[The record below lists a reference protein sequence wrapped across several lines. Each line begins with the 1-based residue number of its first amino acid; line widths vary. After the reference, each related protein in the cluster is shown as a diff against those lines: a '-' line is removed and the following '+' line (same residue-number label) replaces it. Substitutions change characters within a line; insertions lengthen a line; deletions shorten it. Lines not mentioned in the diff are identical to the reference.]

1 MKFFLNLNPLI
12 QVIISGFITGLAF
25 HPLGLGFLAWGSFV
39 PLIHV
44 FNISQLKKN
53 ITCGYVF
60 GLSFNLTAFY
70 WIGANSGA
78 DLITVFGSLFAAVFY
93 LASFWAGV
101 GLLFSLIS
109 KEDQYISGN
118 IFFPFI
124 IVLIEYIRSFGALG
138 FPWSNL
144 ALSQSKYIYFIQF
157 IEVTGTY
164 GVSFVIIGFNIILYN
179 VIQKKI
185 SLLKGLSFIMFI
197 IIGLS
202 IAGKGRILSLPKSN
216 QDIRVAVVQP
226 NINPNIKWK
235 NKKEIIAFMDSL
247 HQESI
252 KFKPEL
258 IVFPETALP
267 SYLVRDNRTRG
278 ILQSTVNSSDIPLLT
293 GTIHTSFENNSKYY
307 YNSSM
312 FIIPQKKYELY
323 SKIHLVPFAEY
334 DLLPSIFHPLTKLN
348 INIDRGNFKSGNNYK
363 VFKYENLLFSNLI
376 CYESSIPK
384 ISRTFVSKGAEFLI
398 IQANDGWLGSS
409 FGPYQHFELARLRAI
424 ENRIPIVRCA
434 NTGISGII
442 NFDGS
447 IKTKVEL
454 NEKKIIFESLSSN
467 KNGSFYTK
475 YGDIFAI
482 IISIIILI
490 VISYKCRKYF
500 Y

>member
-1 MKFFLNLNPLI
+1 MNFFLNINPLI
-12 QVIISGFITGLAF
+12 QVIISGFTTGLAF

-44 FNISQLKKN
+44 FNISHFRKN
-53 ITCGYVF
+53 IIYGYIF

-70 WIGANSGA
+70 WIGVNSGA
-78 DLITVFGSLFAAVFY
+78 DFITVLGSLFAAVFY
-93 LASFWAGV
+93 LAFFWAV
-101 GLLFSLIS
+101 AGLLFSLIS
-109 KEDQYISGN
+109 KGHQHISGN

-124 IVLIEYIRSFGALG
+124 IVLIEYVRSFGALG

-144 ALSQSKYIYFIQF
+144 ALTQSNYIYFIQF

-164 GVSFVIIGFNIILYN
+164 GVSFFIIGFNVILYN
-179 VIQKKI
+179 VTQKKI
-185 SLLKGLSFIMFI
+185 SLLKGLSFISLI
-197 IIGLS
+197 LIGLS
-202 IAGKGRILSLPKSN
+202 IAGAGRILSLPKSN
-216 QDIRVAVVQP
+216 QKISVAVVQP
-226 NINPNIKWK
+226 NVNPNTKWQ

-252 KFKPEL
+252 KFKPDL

-278 ILQSTVNSSDIPLLT
+278 TLQSTVDSSGIPLLT
-293 GTIHTSFENNSKYY
+293 GTIHTSFENNFRYY

-334 DLLPSIFHPLTKLN
+334 DLIPSIFHPLTKLN

-363 VFKYENLLFSNLI
+363 VFKHENLLFSNLI

-442 NFDGS
+442 NIDGS
-447 IKTKVEL
+447 IKTKVQL
-454 NEKKIIFESLSSN
+454 NEEKIIFESLSSN

-490 VISYKCRKYF
+490 VILYKCRKYF
-500 Y
+500 

>member
-1 MKFFLNLNPLI
+1 MI
-12 QVIISGFITGLAF
+12 QVIISGFTTGLAF

-44 FNISQLKKN
+44 FNISHFRKN
-53 ITCGYVF
+53 IIYGYIF

-70 WIGANSGA
+70 WIGVNSGA
-78 DLITVFGSLFAAVFY
+78 DFITVLGSLFAAVFY
-93 LASFWAGV
+93 LAFFWAV
-101 GLLFSLIS
+101 AGLLFSLIS
-109 KEDQYISGN
+109 KGHQHISGN

-124 IVLIEYIRSFGALG
+124 IVLIEYVRSFGALG

-144 ALSQSKYIYFIQF
+144 ALTQSNYIYFIQF

-164 GVSFVIIGFNIILYN
+164 GVSFFIIGFNVILYN
-179 VIQKKI
+179 VTQKKI
-185 SLLKGLSFIMFI
+185 SLLKGLSFISLI
-197 IIGLS
+197 LIGLS
-202 IAGKGRILSLPKSN
+202 IAGAGRILSLPKSN
-216 QDIRVAVVQP
+216 QKISVAVVQP
-226 NINPNIKWK
+226 NVNPNTKWQ

-252 KFKPEL
+252 KFKPDL

-267 SYLVRDNRTRG
+267 SYLVRDSRTRG
-278 ILQSTVNSSDIPLLT
+278 ALQSTVNSSDIPLLT
-293 GTIHTSFENNSKYY
+293 GTIHTSFENNSRYY

-334 DLLPSIFHPLTKLN
+334 DLIPSIFHPLTKLN

-363 VFKYENLLFSNLI
+363 VFKHENLLFSNLI

-442 NFDGS
+442 NIDGS
-447 IKTKVEL
+447 IKTKVQL
-454 NEKKIIFESLSSN
+454 NEEKIIFESLSSN

-490 VISYKCRKYF
+490 VILYKCRKYF
-500 Y
+500 

>member
-1 MKFFLNLNPLI
+1 MNFFLNINPLI
-12 QVIISGFITGLAF
+12 QVIISGFTTGLAF

-44 FNISQLKKN
+44 FNISHFRKN
-53 ITCGYVF
+53 IIYGYIF

-70 WIGANSGA
+70 WIGVNSGA
-78 DLITVFGSLFAAVFY
+78 DFITVLGSLFAAVFY
-93 LASFWAGV
+93 LAFFWAGA
-101 GLLFSLIS
+101 GLLFSLIT
-109 KEDQYISGN
+109 KGHQHISGN

-124 IVLIEYIRSFGALG
+124 IVLIEYVRSFGALG

-144 ALSQSKYIYFIQF
+144 ALTQSNYIYFIQF

-164 GVSFVIIGFNIILYN
+164 GVSFFIIGFNVILYN
-179 VIQKKI
+179 VTQKKI
-185 SLLKGLSFIMFI
+185 SLLKGLSFISLI
-197 IIGLS
+197 LIGLS
-202 IAGKGRILSLPKSN
+202 IAGAGRILSLPKSN
-216 QDIRVAVVQP
+216 QKISVAVVQP
-226 NINPNIKWK
+226 NVNPNTKWQ

-252 KFKPEL
+252 KFKPDL

-267 SYLVRDNRTRG
+267 SYLVRDSRTRG
-278 ILQSTVNSSDIPLLT
+278 ALQSTVNSSDIPLLT
-293 GTIHTSFENNSKYY
+293 GTIHTSFENNSRYY

-334 DLLPSIFHPLTKLN
+334 DLIPSIFHPLTKLN

-363 VFKYENLLFSNLI
+363 VFKHENLLFSNLI

-442 NFDGS
+442 NIDGS
-447 IKTKVEL
+447 IKTKVQL
-454 NEKKIIFESLSSN
+454 NEEKIIFESLSSN

-482 IISIIILI
+482 IISSIILI
-490 VISYKCRKYF
+490 LILYKCRKYF
-500 Y
+500 

>member
-1 MKFFLNLNPLI
+1 MNFFLNLNPLI
-12 QVIISGFITGLAF
+12 QVIISGFTTGLAF

-44 FNISQLKKN
+44 FNISHFRKN
-53 ITCGYVF
+53 IIYGYIF

-70 WIGANSGA
+70 WIGVNSGA
-78 DLITVFGSLFAAVFY
+78 DFITVLGSLFAAVFY
-93 LASFWAGV
+93 LAFFWAV
-101 GLLFSLIS
+101 AGLLFSLIS
-109 KEDQYISGN
+109 KGHQHISGN

-124 IVLIEYIRSFGALG
+124 IVLIEYVRSFGALG

-144 ALSQSKYIYFIQF
+144 ALTQSNYIYFIQF

-164 GVSFVIIGFNIILYN
+164 GVSFFIIGFNVILYN
-179 VIQKKI
+179 VTQKKI
-185 SLLKGLSFIMFI
+185 SLLKGLSFISLI
-197 IIGLS
+197 LIGLS
-202 IAGKGRILSLPKSN
+202 IVGAGRILSLPKSN
-216 QDIRVAVVQP
+216 QKISVAVVQP
-226 NINPNIKWK
+226 NVNPNTKWL
-235 NKKEIIAFMDSL
+235 NKKKIIAFMDSL

-252 KFKPEL
+252 KFKPDL

-267 SYLVRDNRTRG
+267 SYLVRDSRTRG
-278 ILQSTVNSSDIPLLT
+278 ALQSTVNSSDIPLLT
-293 GTIHTSFENNSKYY
+293 GTIHTSFENNSRYY

-334 DLLPSIFHPLTKLN
+334 DLIPSIFHPLTKLN

-363 VFKYENLLFSNLI
+363 VFKHENLLFSNLI

-442 NFDGS
+442 NIDGS
-447 IKTKVEL
+447 IKTKVLL
-454 NEKKIIFESLSSN
+454 NEEKIIFESLSSN

-490 VISYKCRKYF
+490 VILYKCRKYF
-500 Y
+500 

>member
-1 MKFFLNLNPLI
+1 MNLNPLI

-25 HPLGLGFLAWGSFV
+25 HPLGLGFLAWVSFV

-44 FNISQLKKN
+44 FNISHFKKN
-53 ITCGYVF
+53 IIYGYIF

-78 DLITVFGSLFAAVFY
+78 DILTVLGSLFAAVFY
-93 LASFWAGV
+93 LAFFWAVAGF
-101 GLLFSLIS
+101 LFSLMS
-109 KEDQYISGN
+109 KEDQQILGN

-124 IVLIEYIRSFGALG
+124 IVIIEFLRSFGPLG

-144 ALSQSKYIYFIQF
+144 ALTQSKYIHFIQF

-179 VIQKKI
+179 VTQKKI
-185 SLLKGLSFIMFI
+185 SLLKGLFFISFVL
-197 IIGLS
+197 IGFS
-202 IAGKGRILSLPKSN
+202 IAGIGRIMSLPKSN
-216 QDIRVAVVQP
+216 RDITVAVVQP
-226 NINPNIKWK
+226 NVNPNTKWQ
-235 NKKEIIAFMDSL
+235 NKKEIIALMDSL

-252 KFKPEL
+252 KFKPDL

-278 ILQSTVNSSDIPLLT
+278 TLQSIVNRSDIPLLT
-293 GTIHTSFENNSKYY
+293 GTIHTSFENNSRYY

-348 INIDRGNFKSGNNYK
+348 INIDRGNFKSGNDYK

-424 ENRIPIVRCA
+424 ENRIPVVRCA
-434 NTGISGII
+434 NTGISGVI

-447 IKTKVEL
+447 IKTKVKL
-454 NEKKIIFESLSSN
+454 NEEKIIFEILSTN
-467 KNGSFYTK
+467 KNGSIYTK

-490 VISYKCRKYF
+490 VVSYKCRKYF

>member
-1 MKFFLNLNPLI
+1 MNFFLNLNPLI
-12 QVIISGFITGLAF
+12 QVIISGFTTGLAF

-44 FNISQLKKN
+44 FNISHFRKN
-53 ITCGYVF
+53 IIYGYIF

-70 WIGANSGA
+70 WIGVNSGA
-78 DLITVFGSLFAAVFY
+78 DFLTVLGSLFAAVFY
-93 LASFWAGV
+93 LAFFWALA

-109 KEDQYISGN
+109 KGHQHISGN

-124 IVLIEYIRSFGALG
+124 IVLIEYVRSFGALG

-144 ALSQSKYIYFIQF
+144 ALTQSNYIYFIQF

-164 GVSFVIIGFNIILYN
+164 GVSFFIIGFNVILYN
-179 VIQKKI
+179 VVQKKI
-185 SLLKGLSFIMFI
+185 SLLKGLFFISLI
-197 IIGLS
+197 LIGLS
-202 IAGKGRILSLPKSN
+202 IAGAGRILSLPKSN
-216 QDIRVAVVQP
+216 QKISVAVVQP
-226 NINPNIKWK
+226 NVNPNTKWQ

-252 KFKPEL
+252 KFKPDL

-278 ILQSTVNSSDIPLLT
+278 ALQSKVNSSDIPLLT
-293 GTIHTSFENNSKYY
+293 GTIHTSFENNFRYY

-334 DLLPSIFHPLTKLN
+334 DLIPSIFHPLTKLN

-363 VFKYENLLFSNLI
+363 VFKHENLLFSNLI

-442 NFDGS
+442 NIDGS
-447 IKTKVEL
+447 IKTKVLL
-454 NEKKIIFESLSSN
+454 NEEKIIFESLSSN

-482 IISIIILI
+482 IISVIILI
-490 VISYKCRKYF
+490 VILYKCRKYF
-500 Y
+500 

>member
-1 MKFFLNLNPLI
+1 MI
-12 QVIISGFITGLAF
+12 QVIISGFTTGLAF

-44 FNISQLKKN
+44 FNISHFRKN
-53 ITCGYVF
+53 IIYGYIF

-70 WIGANSGA
+70 WIGVNSGA
-78 DLITVFGSLFAAVFY
+78 DFITVLGSLFAAVFY
-93 LASFWAGV
+93 LAFFWAV
-101 GLLFSLIS
+101 AGLLFSLIS
-109 KEDQYISGN
+109 KGHQHISGN

-124 IVLIEYIRSFGALG
+124 IVLIEYVRSFGALG

-144 ALSQSKYIYFIQF
+144 ALTQSNYIYFIQF

-164 GVSFVIIGFNIILYN
+164 GVSFFIIGFNVILYN
-179 VIQKKI
+179 VTQKKI
-185 SLLKGLSFIMFI
+185 SLLKGLSFISLI
-197 IIGLS
+197 LIGLS
-202 IAGKGRILSLPKSN
+202 IAGAGRILSLPKSN
-216 QDIRVAVVQP
+216 QKISVAVVQP
-226 NINPNIKWK
+226 NVNPNTKWQ

-252 KFKPEL
+252 KFKPDL

-278 ILQSTVNSSDIPLLT
+278 ALQSKVNSSDIPLLT
-293 GTIHTSFENNSKYY
+293 GTIHTSFENNSRYY

-334 DLLPSIFHPLTKLN
+334 DLIPSIFHPLTKLN

-363 VFKYENLLFSNLI
+363 VFKHENLLFSNLI

-424 ENRIPIVRCA
+424 ENRIPIIRCA

-442 NFDGS
+442 NIDGS
-447 IKTKVEL
+447 IKTKVQL
-454 NEKKIIFESLSSN
+454 NEEKIIFESLSSN

-490 VISYKCRKYF
+490 VILYKCRKYF
-500 Y
+500 

>member
-1 MKFFLNLNPLI
+1 MNLNPLI
-12 QVIISGFITGLAF
+12 QVFVSGFFTGLAF
-25 HPLGLGFLAWGSFV
+25 HPIGLGFLAWFSFV

-44 FNISQLKKN
+44 FNNSHFKKN
-53 ITCGYVF
+53 IICGYVF

-70 WIGANSGA
+70 WIGVNSGA
-78 DLITVFGSLFAAVFY
+78 DLITVLGSLFAAVFY
-93 LASFWAGV
+93 LASFWAGA

-109 KEDQYISGN
+109 KEDQHISGDL
-118 IFFPFI
+118 FFPFI
-124 IVLIEYIRSFGALG
+124 VVMVEYVRSFGALG

-144 ALSQSKYIYFIQF
+144 ALTQSKYIYFVQF

-164 GVSFVIIGFNIILYN
+164 GVSFVIIGFNVILYN
-179 VIQKKI
+179 VTQKKI
-185 SLLKGLSFIMFI
+185 SLLKGLSFISLV

-202 IAGKGRILSLPKSN
+202 TTGKARILSLPKSI
-216 QDIRVAVVQP
+216 QDITVAVVQP
-226 NINPNIKWK
+226 NVNPNTKWQ
-235 NKKEIIAFMDSL
+235 NKKEIIDFMDSL

-252 KFKPEL
+252 KFKPDL

-278 ILQSTVNSSDIPLLT
+278 TLQSTVNSSDIPLLT
-293 GTIHTSFENNSKYY
+293 GTIHTSLENNFRYY

-312 FIIPQKKYELY
+312 FITPQKKYELY

-348 INIDRGNFKSGNNYK
+348 INIDRGNFKSGKNYK
-363 VFKYENLLFSNLI
+363 VFGHKNLLFSNLI

-384 ISRTFVSKGAEFLI
+384 IARKFVSKGAEFLI

-447 IKTKVEL
+447 VKTKVNL
-454 NEKKIIFESLSSN
+454 NEEKIIFDSISTN

-475 YGDIFAI
+475 YGDIFAKI
-482 IISIIILI
+482 IAIISLI
-490 VISYKCRKYF
+490 VILFKCRKYF

>member
-1 MKFFLNLNPLI
+1 M
-12 QVIISGFITGLAF
+12 
-25 HPLGLGFLAWGSFV
+25 
-39 PLIHV
+39 
-44 FNISQLKKN
+44 
-53 ITCGYVF
+53 
-60 GLSFNLTAFY
+60 
-70 WIGANSGA
+70 
-78 DLITVFGSLFAAVFY
+78 
-93 LASFWAGV
+93 
-101 GLLFSLIS
+101 
-109 KEDQYISGN
+109 
-118 IFFPFI
+118 
-124 IVLIEYIRSFGALG
+124 G

-144 ALSQSKYIYFIQF
+144 ALTQSNYIYFIQF

-164 GVSFVIIGFNIILYN
+164 GVSFFIIGFNVILYN
-179 VIQKKI
+179 VVQKKI
-185 SLLKGLSFIMFI
+185 SLLKGLSFILLI

-202 IAGKGRILSLPKSN
+202 IAGAGRILSLPKSN
-216 QDIRVAVVQP
+216 QKISVAVVQP
-226 NINPNIKWK
+226 NVNPNTKWL
-235 NKKEIIAFMDSL
+235 NKKKIIAFMDSL

-252 KFKPEL
+252 KFKPDL

-278 ILQSTVNSSDIPLLT
+278 ALQSKVNSSDIPLLT
-293 GTIHTSFENNSKYY
+293 GTIHTSFENNFRYY

-334 DLLPSIFHPLTKLN
+334 DLIPSIFHPLTKLN

-363 VFKYENLLFSNLI
+363 VFKHENLLFSNLI

-424 ENRIPIVRCA
+424 ENRIPIIRCA

-442 NFDGS
+442 NIDGS
-447 IKTKVEL
+447 IKTKVQL
-454 NEKKIIFESLSSN
+454 NEEKIIFESLSSN

-490 VISYKCRKYF
+490 VILYKCRKYF
-500 Y
+500 

>member
-1 MKFFLNLNPLI
+1 LI
-12 QVIISGFITGLAF
+12 QVFVSGFFTGLAF
-25 HPLGLGFLAWGSFV
+25 HPIGLGFLAWFSFV

-44 FNISQLKKN
+44 FNNSHFKKN
-53 ITCGYVF
+53 IICGYVF

-70 WIGANSGA
+70 WIGVNSGA
-78 DLITVFGSLFAAVFY
+78 DLITVLGSLFAAVFY
-93 LASFWAGV
+93 LASFWAGA

-109 KEDQYISGN
+109 KEDQHISGDL
-118 IFFPFI
+118 FFPFI
-124 IVLIEYIRSFGALG
+124 VVMVEYVRSFGALG

-144 ALSQSKYIYFIQF
+144 ALTQSKYIYFVQF

-164 GVSFVIIGFNIILYN
+164 GVSFVIIGFNVILYN
-179 VIQKKI
+179 VTQKKI
-185 SLLKGLSFIMFI
+185 SLLKGLSFISLV

-202 IAGKGRILSLPKSN
+202 TTGKARILSLPKSI
-216 QDIRVAVVQP
+216 QDITVAVVQP
-226 NINPNIKWK
+226 NVNPNTKWQ
-235 NKKEIIAFMDSL
+235 NKKEIIDFMDSL

-252 KFKPEL
+252 KFKPDL

-278 ILQSTVNSSDIPLLT
+278 TLQSTVNSSDIPLLT
-293 GTIHTSFENNSKYY
+293 GTIHTSLENNFRYY

-312 FIIPQKKYELY
+312 FITPQKKYELY

-348 INIDRGNFKSGNNYK
+348 INIDRGNFKSGKNYK
-363 VFKYENLLFSNLI
+363 VFGHKNLLFSNLI

-384 ISRTFVSKGAEFLI
+384 IARKFVSKGAEFLI

-447 IKTKVEL
+447 VKTKVNL
-454 NEKKIIFESLSSN
+454 NEEKIIFDSISTN

-475 YGDIFAI
+475 YGDIFAKI
-482 IISIIILI
+482 IAIISLI
-490 VISYKCRKYF
+490 VILFKCRKYF

>member
-1 MKFFLNLNPLI
+1 MNFFLNLNPFI

-25 HPLGLGFLAWGSFV
+25 HPIGLGFLAWGSFV

-53 ITCGYVF
+53 MICGYVF

-70 WIGANSGA
+70 WIGVNSGA
-78 DLITVFGSLFAAVFY
+78 DFITVLGSLFAAVFY
-93 LASFWAGV
+93 LAFFWAGA
-101 GLLFSLIS
+101 GFLFSLIS
-109 KEDQYISGN
+109 KGDQHISGN
-118 IFFPFI
+118 IFFPFV
-124 IVLIEYIRSFGALG
+124 IVLIEYVRSFGALG

-144 ALSQSKYIYFIQF
+144 ALTQSNYIYFIQF

-164 GVSFVIIGFNIILYN
+164 GVSFFIIGFNVILYN
-179 VIQKKI
+179 VTQKKI
-185 SLLKGLSFIMFI
+185 SLLKGLSFISLI
-197 IIGLS
+197 LIGLS
-202 IAGKGRILSLPKSN
+202 IAGAGRILSLPKSN
-216 QDIRVAVVQP
+216 QKISVAVVQP
-226 NINPNIKWK
+226 NVNPNTKWQ

-252 KFKPEL
+252 KFKPDL

-267 SYLVRDNRTRG
+267 SYLVRDSRTRG
-278 ILQSTVNSSDIPLLT
+278 ALQSTVNSSDIPLLT
-293 GTIHTSFENNSKYY
+293 GTIHTSFENNFRYY

-312 FIIPQKKYELY
+312 LIIPQKKYELY

-334 DLLPSIFHPLTKLN
+334 DLIPSIFHPLTKLN

-363 VFKYENLLFSNLI
+363 VFKHENLLFSNLI

-424 ENRIPIVRCA
+424 ENRIPIVRLSLIH
-434 NTGISGII
+434 ISEPTRR
-442 NFDGS
+442 S
-447 IKTKVEL
+447 
-454 NEKKIIFESLSSN
+454 
-467 KNGSFYTK
+467 
-475 YGDIFAI
+475 
-482 IISIIILI
+482 
-490 VISYKCRKYF
+490 
-500 Y
+500 

>member
-1 MKFFLNLNPLI
+1 MNLNPLI
-12 QVIISGFITGLAF
+12 QVIVSGFFTGLAF
-25 HPLGLGFLAWGSFV
+25 HPLGLGFLAWVSFV

-44 FNISQLKKN
+44 FNISHLKKN
-53 ITCGYVF
+53 IICGYVF

-70 WIGANSGA
+70 WIGVNSGA
-78 DLITVFGSLFAAVFY
+78 DIITVVGSLFAAVFY
-93 LASFWAGV
+93 LASFWAGA
-101 GLLFSLIS
+101 GFMFSLIS
-109 KEDQYISGN
+109 REDQYISSN
-118 IFFPFI
+118 LFFPYI
-124 IVLIEYIRSFGALG
+124 IVMVEYVRSFGALG

-144 ALSQSKYIYFIQF
+144 ALTQSKYIYFIQF

-164 GVSFVIIGFNIILYN
+164 GVSFVIIGFNVILYM
-179 VIQKKI
+179 ITQKKI
-185 SLLKGLSFIMFI
+185 SLLRGLSFISLI

-202 IAGKGRILSLPKSN
+202 IAGAGRILSLPKPN
-216 QDIRVAVVQP
+216 QDFTVAIVQP
-226 NINPNIKWK
+226 NVNPNTKWQ

-252 KFKPEL
+252 KFKPDL

-267 SYLVRDNRTRG
+267 TYLVRDKRTRG
-278 ILQSTVNSSDIPLLT
+278 NLQSKVNNSDIPLLT
-293 GTIHTSFENNSKYY
+293 GTIHTSFENNFRYY

-312 FIIPQKKYELY
+312 FIVPQKKYELY

-334 DLLPSIFHPLTKLN
+334 DLLPSIFHPLKKLN

-363 VFKYENLLFSNLI
+363 VFKYKKLLFSNLI

-384 ISRTFVSKGAEFLI
+384 VSRAFVSNGAEFLI

-447 IKTKVEL
+447 VKTKVNL
-454 NEKKIIFESLSSN
+454 NEKKIIFESVSAN
-467 KNGSFYTK
+467 KNGSIYTK

-482 IISIIILI
+482 IISIISLI
-490 VISYKCRKYF
+490 VISFKCRKYF

>member
-1 MKFFLNLNPLI
+1 MNFFLNLNPLI
-12 QVIISGFITGLAF
+12 QVIISGFTTGLAF

-44 FNISQLKKN
+44 FNISHFRKN
-53 ITCGYVF
+53 IIYGYIF

-70 WIGANSGA
+70 WIGVNSGA
-78 DLITVFGSLFAAVFY
+78 DFITVLGSLFAAVFY
-93 LASFWAGV
+93 LAFFWAV
-101 GLLFSLIS
+101 AGLLFSLIT
-109 KEDQYISGN
+109 KGHQHISGN

-124 IVLIEYIRSFGALG
+124 IVLIEYVRSFGALG

-144 ALSQSKYIYFIQF
+144 ALTQSNYIYFIQF

-164 GVSFVIIGFNIILYN
+164 GVSFFIIGFNVILYD
-179 VIQKKI
+179 VTQKKI
-185 SLLKGLSFIMFI
+185 SLLKGLSFISLI
-197 IIGLS
+197 LIGLS
-202 IAGKGRILSLPKSN
+202 IAGAGRILSLPKSN
-216 QDIRVAVVQP
+216 QKISVAVVQP
-226 NINPNIKWK
+226 NVNPNTKWQ

-252 KFKPEL
+252 KFKPDL

-278 ILQSTVNSSDIPLLT
+278 TLQSTVNSSGIPLLT
-293 GTIHTSFENNSKYY
+293 GTIHTSFENNFRYY

-334 DLLPSIFHPLTKLN
+334 DLIPSIFHPLTKLN

-363 VFKYENLLFSNLI
+363 VFKHENLLFSNLI

-442 NFDGS
+442 NIDGS
-447 IKTKVEL
+447 IKTKVLL
-454 NEKKIIFESLSSN
+454 NEEKIIFESLSSN

-490 VISYKCRKYF
+490 VILYKCRKYF
-500 Y
+500 

>member
-1 MKFFLNLNPLI
+1 MNFFLNLNPLI

-44 FNISQLKKN
+44 FNISHFKKN
-53 ITCGYVF
+53 IIYGYVF
-60 GLSFNLTAFY
+60 GLSFNLIAFY

-78 DLITVFGSLFAAVFY
+78 DLITVLGSLFAAVFY
-93 LASFWAGV
+93 LASFWAGA
-101 GLLFSLIS
+101 GFLFSLIS
-109 KEDQYISGN
+109 KEDQCITGN
-118 IFFPFI
+118 MFFPFI
-124 IVLIEYIRSFGALG
+124 VVTIEYVRSFGALG

-144 ALSQSKYIYFIQF
+144 ALTQSKYIYFIQF

-164 GVSFVIIGFNIILYN
+164 GVSFFIIGFNIILYN

-185 SLLKGLSFIMFI
+185 SLSKGLSFILLVL
-197 IIGLS
+197 IGLS

-216 QDIRVAVVQP
+216 QDIKVAVVQP
-226 NINPNIKWK
+226 NVNPNTKWQ
-235 NKKEIIAFMDSL
+235 NKKEIIALMDSL

-252 KFKPEL
+252 KLKPEL

-278 ILQSTVNSSDIPLLT
+278 ALQSTVNSSDIPLLT
-293 GTIHTSFENNSKYY
+293 GTIHTSFENKSRYY

-312 FIIPQKKYELY
+312 LIIPQKKYELY

-363 VFKYENLLFSNLI
+363 VFKHENLIFSNLI

-424 ENRIPIVRCA
+424 ENRISIVRCA

-442 NFDGS
+442 NIDGS
-447 IKTKVEL
+447 VKMKVKL
-454 NEKKIIFESLSSN
+454 NEEKIIFDSISSN

-482 IISIIILI
+482 SISIIIL
-490 VISYKCRKYF
+490 VLISYKCRKYF

>member
-1 MKFFLNLNPLI
+1 MI
-12 QVIISGFITGLAF
+12 QVIISGFTTGLAF

-44 FNISQLKKN
+44 FNISHFRKN
-53 ITCGYVF
+53 IIYGYIF

-70 WIGANSGA
+70 WIGVNSGA
-78 DLITVFGSLFAAVFY
+78 DFLTVLGSLFAAVFY
-93 LASFWAGV
+93 LAFFWAGA

-109 KEDQYISGN
+109 KGHQHISGN

-124 IVLIEYIRSFGALG
+124 IVLIEYVRSFGALG

-144 ALSQSKYIYFIQF
+144 ALTQSNYIYFIQF

-164 GVSFVIIGFNIILYN
+164 GVSFFIIGFNVILYN
-179 VIQKKI
+179 VVQKKI
-185 SLLKGLSFIMFI
+185 SLLKGLSFILLI

-202 IAGKGRILSLPKSN
+202 IAGAGRILSLPKSN
-216 QDIRVAVVQP
+216 QKISVAVVQP
-226 NINPNIKWK
+226 NVNPNTKWQ

-252 KFKPEL
+252 KFKPDL

-278 ILQSTVNSSDIPLLT
+278 ALQSKVNSSDIPLLT
-293 GTIHTSFENNSKYY
+293 GTIHTSFENNFRYY

-334 DLLPSIFHPLTKLN
+334 DLIPSIFHPLTKLN

-363 VFKYENLLFSNLI
+363 VFKHENLLFSNLI

-442 NFDGS
+442 NIDGS
-447 IKTKVEL
+447 IKTKVQL
-454 NEKKIIFESLSSN
+454 NEEKIIFESLSSN

-490 VISYKCRKYF
+490 VILYKCRKYF
-500 Y
+500 

>member
-1 MKFFLNLNPLI
+1 MNFFLNLNPLI
-12 QVIISGFITGLAF
+12 QVIISGFTTGLAF

-44 FNISQLKKN
+44 FNISHFRKN
-53 ITCGYVF
+53 IIYGYIF

-70 WIGANSGA
+70 WIGVNSGA
-78 DLITVFGSLFAAVFY
+78 DFITVLGSLFAAVFY
-93 LASFWAGV
+93 LAFFWAV
-101 GLLFSLIS
+101 AGLLFSLIS
-109 KEDQYISGN
+109 KGHQHISGN

-124 IVLIEYIRSFGALG
+124 IVLIEYVRSFGALG

-144 ALSQSKYIYFIQF
+144 ALTQSNYIYFIQF

-164 GVSFVIIGFNIILYN
+164 GVSFFIIGFNVILYN
-179 VIQKKI
+179 VVQKKI
-185 SLLKGLSFIMFI
+185 SLLKGLSFILLI

-202 IAGKGRILSLPKSN
+202 IAGAGRILSLPKSN
-216 QDIRVAVVQP
+216 QKISVAVVQP
-226 NINPNIKWK
+226 NVNPNTKWL
-235 NKKEIIAFMDSL
+235 NKKKIIAFMDSL

-252 KFKPEL
+252 KFKPDL

-278 ILQSTVNSSDIPLLT
+278 TLQSTVNSSDIPLLT
-293 GTIHTSFENNSKYY
+293 GTIHTSFENNFRYY

-334 DLLPSIFHPLTKLN
+334 DLIPSIFHPLTKLN

-363 VFKYENLLFSNLI
+363 VFKHENLLFSNLI

-442 NFDGS
+442 NIDGS
-447 IKTKVEL
+447 IKTKVQL
-454 NEKKIIFESLSSN
+454 NEEKIIFESLSSN

-490 VISYKCRKYF
+490 VILYKCRKYF
-500 Y
+500 

>member
-1 MKFFLNLNPLI
+1 MI
-12 QVIISGFITGLAF
+12 QVIISGFTTGLAF

-44 FNISQLKKN
+44 FNISHFRKN
-53 ITCGYVF
+53 IIYGYIF

-70 WIGANSGA
+70 WIGVNSGA
-78 DLITVFGSLFAAVFY
+78 DFLTVLGSLFAAVFY
-93 LASFWAGV
+93 LAFFWAV
-101 GLLFSLIS
+101 AGLLFSLIS
-109 KEDQYISGN
+109 EGDQHISGN

-124 IVLIEYIRSFGALG
+124 IVLIEYVRSFGALG

-144 ALSQSKYIYFIQF
+144 ALTQSNYIYFIQF

-164 GVSFVIIGFNIILYN
+164 GVSFFIIGFNVILYN
-179 VIQKKI
+179 VTQKKI
-185 SLLKGLSFIMFI
+185 SLLKGLSFISLI
-197 IIGLS
+197 LIGLS
-202 IAGKGRILSLPKSN
+202 IAGAGRILSLPKSN
-216 QDIRVAVVQP
+216 QKISVAVVQP
-226 NINPNIKWK
+226 NVNPNTKWQ

-252 KFKPEL
+252 KFKPDL

-267 SYLVRDNRTRG
+267 SYLVRDSRTRG
-278 ILQSTVNSSDIPLLT
+278 ALQSTVNSSDIPLLT
-293 GTIHTSFENNSKYY
+293 GTIHTSFENNSRYY

-334 DLLPSIFHPLTKLN
+334 DLIPSIFHPLTKLN

-363 VFKYENLLFSNLI
+363 VFKHENLLFSNLI

-442 NFDGS
+442 NIDGS
-447 IKTKVEL
+447 IKTKVLL
-454 NEKKIIFESLSSN
+454 NEEKIIFESLSSN

-490 VISYKCRKYF
+490 VILYKCRKYF
-500 Y
+500 

>member
-1 MKFFLNLNPLI
+1 MNFFLNLNPLI
-12 QVIISGFITGLAF
+12 QVIISGFTTGLAF
-25 HPLGLGFLAWGSFV
+25 HPLGLGFLDWGSFV

-44 FNISQLKKN
+44 FNISHFRKN
-53 ITCGYVF
+53 IIYGYIF

-70 WIGANSGA
+70 WIGVNSGA
-78 DLITVFGSLFAAVFY
+78 DFITVLGSLFAAVFY
-93 LASFWAGV
+93 LAFFWAV
-101 GLLFSLIS
+101 AGLLFSLIS
-109 KEDQYISGN
+109 KGHQHISGN

-124 IVLIEYIRSFGALG
+124 IVLIEYVRSFGALG

-144 ALSQSKYIYFIQF
+144 ALTQSNYIYFIQF

-164 GVSFVIIGFNIILYN
+164 GVSFFIIGFNVILYN
-179 VIQKKI
+179 VTQKKI
-185 SLLKGLSFIMFI
+185 SLLKGLSFISLI
-197 IIGLS
+197 LIGLS
-202 IAGKGRILSLPKSN
+202 IAGAGRILSLPKSN
-216 QDIRVAVVQP
+216 QKISVAVVQP
-226 NINPNIKWK
+226 NVNPNTKWQ

-252 KFKPEL
+252 KFKPDL

-267 SYLVRDNRTRG
+267 SYLVRDSRTRG
-278 ILQSTVNSSDIPLLT
+278 ALQSTVNSSDIPLLT
-293 GTIHTSFENNSKYY
+293 GTIHTSFENNSRYY

-334 DLLPSIFHPLTKLN
+334 DLIPSIFHPLTKLN

-363 VFKYENLLFSNLI
+363 VFKHENLLFSNLI

-442 NFDGS
+442 NIDGS
-447 IKTKVEL
+447 IKTKVLL
-454 NEKKIIFESLSSN
+454 NEEKIIFESLSSN

-490 VISYKCRKYF
+490 VILYKCRKYF
-500 Y
+500 

>member
-1 MKFFLNLNPLI
+1 MI
-12 QVIISGFITGLAF
+12 QVIISGFTTGLAF

-44 FNISQLKKN
+44 FNISHFRKN
-53 ITCGYVF
+53 IIYGYIF

-70 WIGANSGA
+70 WIGVNSGA
-78 DLITVFGSLFAAVFY
+78 DFITVLGSLFAAVFY
-93 LASFWAGV
+93 LAFFWAV
-101 GLLFSLIS
+101 AGLLFSLIS
-109 KEDQYISGN
+109 KGHQHISGN

-124 IVLIEYIRSFGALG
+124 IVLIEYVRSFGALG

-144 ALSQSKYIYFIQF
+144 ALTQSNYIYFIQF

-164 GVSFVIIGFNIILYN
+164 GVSFFIIGFNVILYN
-179 VIQKKI
+179 VVQKKI
-185 SLLKGLSFIMFI
+185 SLLKGLSFILLI

-202 IAGKGRILSLPKSN
+202 IAGAGRILSLPKSN
-216 QDIRVAVVQP
+216 QKISVAVVQP
-226 NINPNIKWK
+226 NVNPNTKWL
-235 NKKEIIAFMDSL
+235 NKKKIIAFMDSL

-252 KFKPEL
+252 KFKPDL

-267 SYLVRDNRTRG
+267 SYLVRDSRTRG
-278 ILQSTVNSSDIPLLT
+278 ALQSTVNSSDIPLLT
-293 GTIHTSFENNSKYY
+293 GTIHTSFENNSRYY

-334 DLLPSIFHPLTKLN
+334 DLIPSIFHPLTKLN

-363 VFKYENLLFSNLI
+363 VFKHENLLFSNLI

-442 NFDGS
+442 NIDGS
-447 IKTKVEL
+447 IKTKVQL
-454 NEKKIIFESLSSN
+454 NEEKIIFESLSSN

-490 VISYKCRKYF
+490 VILYKCRKYF
-500 Y
+500 

>member
-1 MKFFLNLNPLI
+1 LIFFLNLNPFI

-39 PLIHV
+39 PLVHV
-44 FNISQLKKN
+44 FNISHFKKN
-53 ITCGYVF
+53 IIYGYLF

-78 DLITVFGSLFAAVFY
+78 DILTVLGSLFAAVFY
-93 LASFWAGV
+93 LASFWAGA
-101 GLLFSLIS
+101 GFLFSLIS
-109 KEDQYISGN
+109 KEDQHISGN
-118 IFFPFI
+118 LFFPFI
-124 IVLIEYIRSFGALG
+124 VVVIEYFRSFGALG

-164 GVSFVIIGFNIILYN
+164 GVSFVIIGFNIILYEISQN
-179 VIQKKI
+179 KI
-185 SLLKGLSFIMFI
+185 SLLKGLSFILLLL
-197 IIGLS
+197 IGLS
-202 IAGKGRILSLPKSN
+202 IAGMGRIMSLPKSN
-216 QDIRVAVVQP
+216 QDITVAIVQP
-226 NINPNIKWK
+226 NINPNTKWQ

-252 KFKPEL
+252 NFNPDL

-267 SYLVRDNRTRG
+267 SYLVRDNRTRSK
-278 ILQSTVNSSDIPLLT
+278 LQSRVNSSSIPLLT
-293 GTIHTSFENNSKYY
+293 GTIHTSFENNSRYY

-312 FIIPQKKYELY
+312 FIVPQKKYELY

-334 DLLPSIFHPLTKLN
+334 DLFPTIFHPLTKLN
-348 INIDRGNFKSGNNYK
+348 INIDRGNFKSGTNYK
-363 VFKYENLLFSNLI
+363 LFNYENLLFSNLI
-376 CYESSIPK
+376 CYESSIPG
-384 ISRTFVSKGAEFLI
+384 ISRTFVSKGAEFLV

-424 ENRIPIVRCA
+424 ENRIPVVRCA

-442 NFDGS
+442 NFDGF
-447 IKTKVEL
+447 IKAKVKL
-454 NEKKIIFESLSSN
+454 NEEKIIFESLNTN

-475 YGDIFAI
+475 YGDIFAV
-482 IISIIILI
+482 IISIIIII
-490 VISYKCRKYF
+490 VILYKCRKYF